1 MPRPGLVSPLRTLA
15 ALALLGATSG
25 ALAAQTDTT
34 RRPVR
39 VAGDSTTVQGSIYNR
54 PFMASVGR
62 TALGGYVEGN
72 TNYFVE
78 DGIGSGFSME
88 FRRFNIFL
96 FSPVGPRLRFFAE
109 LEFEHGTEEI
119 ALETAQL
126 DWQLTPSVALRGGI
140 ILPPLGAFNQNHDS
154 PRWEFIDRPLVSTRI
169 IPATLSEVG
178 FGAYGRLRPTP
189 RLGITWD
196 AYLTNGLGDA
206 VVGNA
211 EGRTSLAAGKG
222 GDAFAEDNNG
232 SPALS
237 GRIAMQHARFGEFG
251 LSYYGGV
258 YNRTHDAGTQV
269 DDARRVDVIALD
281 VGTSLGIVSVRGEA
295 AMATIDVPQG
305 LDELFGSRQRGV
317 HVDIV
322 APVLRGAMLG
332 QRNAVVNVGV
342 RLEHVDLNVGRFRS
356 TDRAIG
362 DQVTAIVPGVSLR
375 PTSSTV
381 FKANYRW
388 ERVVDFAGNAPTRRA
403 GVQVGFATYF

>member
-1 MPRPGLVSPLRTLA
+1 MRLRLLA
-15 ALALLGATSG
+15 RTCAVGALLMASSG
-25 ALAAQTDTT
+25 VLHAQADTT
-34 RRPVR
+34 RRPAR
-39 VAGDSTTVQGSIYNR
+39 APGDSTTVQGSIYNR

-78 DGIGSGFSME
+78 DGVGEGFSME

-178 FGAYGRLRPTP
+178 FGAYGRSRPTST
-189 RLGITWD
+189 LGITWD

-222 GDAFAEDNNG
+222 GAAFAEDNNG
-232 SPALS
+232 SPTLS

-251 LSYYGGV
+251 VSYYGGV
-258 YNRTHDAGTQV
+258 YNRTHDAGVAV
-269 DDARRVDVIALD
+269 DPARRVDVVALD
-281 VGTSLGIVSVRGEA
+281 VGTSIGVVSVRGEA
-295 AMATIDVPQG
+295 AIAHIDVPSG
-305 LDELFGSRQRGV
+305 LEELFGSRQRGA
-317 HVDIV
+317 HVDVV

-332 QRNAVVNVGV
+332 QRNASVNIGV
-342 RLEHVDLNVGRFRS
+342 RLEYVDFNVGQFHS
-356 TDRAIG
+356 TNRDIG
-362 DQVTAIVPGVSLR
+362 DQITAIVPGVSLR

-388 ERVVDFAGNAPTRRA
+388 ERAVDFAGNAPARRA

>member
-1 MPRPGLVSPLRTLA
+1 MRRTLVNA
-15 ALALLGATSG
+15 YARVASVCALLLASAH
-25 ALAAQTDTT
+25 ALHAQADTT

-39 VAGDSTTVQGSIYNR
+39 APGDSTTVQGAIYNR

-62 TALGGYVEGN
+62 TAIGGYAEGN
-72 TNYFVE
+72 TNWFVDE
-78 DGIGSGFSME
+78 GVGDGFSME

-140 ILPPLGAFNQNHDS
+140 ILPSLGAFNQNHDS

-178 FGAYGRLRPTP
+178 FGAYGRVRPTA
-189 RLGITWD
+189 RLGLTWD
-196 AYLTNGLGDA
+196 VYLTNGLGDG
-206 VVGNA
+206 VIGNA

-222 GDAFAEDNNG
+222 GAAFAEDNNG

-237 GRIAMQHARFGEFG
+237 GRVAMQHAQFGEFG
-251 LSYYGGV
+251 VSYYGGV
-258 YNRTHDAGTQV
+258 YNRTHDAGVAV
-269 DDARRVDVIALD
+269 DDARRVDVVAFD
-281 VGTSLGIVSVRGEA
+281 AGTSIGIVSIRGEA
-295 AMATIDVPQG
+295 AMTSIDVPPS
-305 LDELFGSRQRGV
+305 LVELFGSRQRGA

-322 APVLRGAMLG
+322 APVLRRAMLG
-332 QRNAVVNVGV
+332 QRNAILNVGV
-342 RLEHVDLNVGRFRS
+342 RLEHVDFNVGRFRS
-356 TDRAIG
+356 TGRAIG
-362 DQVTAIVPGVSLR
+362 DQVSAIVPGISLR
-375 PTSSTV
+375 PTSTTV

-388 ERVVDFAGNAPTRRA
+388 ERIVDFAGNEPAKRA